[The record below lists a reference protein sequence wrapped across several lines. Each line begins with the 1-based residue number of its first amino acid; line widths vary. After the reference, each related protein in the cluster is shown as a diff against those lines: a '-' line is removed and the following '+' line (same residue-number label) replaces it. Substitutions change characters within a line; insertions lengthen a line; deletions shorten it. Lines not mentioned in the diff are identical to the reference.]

1 MIVTSLRTHDT
12 HLVHAIVAGDAYFC
26 LLHLTE
32 LLFLAEAAPYL
43 LHQRCQVV
51 KFILARGFQAE

>member
-1 MIVTSLRTHDT
+1 MIVTSPREHDT
-12 HLVHAIVAGDAYFC
+12 HLVHAIIAGDAYFR

-43 LHQRCQVV
+43 LDQCGQVV
-51 KFILARGFQAE
+51 